1 LKIREQFAKNLAQYG
16 HFWHIM
22 ASKSRVGAALASLF
36 EEGDPTLSG
45 CPVIFL
51 IVRQGFEITCKPGAG
66 I

>member
-1 LKIREQFAKNLAQYG
+1 LAHYG
-16 HFWHIM
+16 IEKP
-22 ASKSRVGAALASLF
+22 SGAALASLF

-66 I
+66 IWCL